1 MISTKISFFFSVYVI
16 GVLAALAEIV
26 LDEKKRLPVPPVDVG
41 LLYIGSWEVYRI
53 GFSLQLI
60 AEKMIYYIYKVYGYP
75 R

>member
-41 LLYIGSWEVYRI
+41 LTIATGSFIMHGFTISVEVN
-53 GFSLQLI
+53 
-60 AEKMIYYIYKVYGYP
+60 YG
-75 R
+75 